1 MRENASL
8 RDKLG
13 LLTFFRVGAAV
24 VLLIVVFV
32 LEARGDISFES
43 AVPREMVYT
52 AISALLSFCVL
63 SFIILEKSEKE
74 SRLVWLGYTQFSADA
89 LFSTCMVIATGGYS
103 SGFTFLYSLSVINAA
118 LVLYRN
124 GAFFSAVVH
133 GGCLVLVGLGQ
144 GGVLGE
150 EVRLWLAD
158 ANWLGGSR
166 AAQPDMGDIV
176 SALALNSVAL
186 VSVAWLSSFLA
197 EQMREADARAL
208 EHRRSLVQLTKLH
221 ENLVAS
227 LEAALLTLNGTL
239 EVAYANPAAFR
250 MLGLKREAL
259 VGHRLEEFLP
269 ELHRALNEG
278 SLPSDQHL
286 EVRYVRGGKVSYL
299 RWSVSSFRDEEGRRL
314 GYTLIAFDIS
324 RMREMEEAVERS
336 KRLAALGRLAASI
349 AHEIRN
355 PLASLSGSIQLLA
368 SSIQVEGADRRLM
381 DIVVREA
388 DHLNR
393 WISEFLDYARPTPL
407 MAQWVD
413 LRELVV
419 EVVEVLKNDER
430 AEDVSL
436 EIEGPVELRY
446 FGDGTRVRQV
456 VWNLALNAVQ
466 AVRDDAEARAV
477 GARVVIR
484 LEDGAEAVRVMVA
497 DNGPG
502 IPGDI
507 QHRVFEPFFTT
518 KTDGTGLGLA
528 TVMRH
533 VMELKGKLSVKG
545 GLDGR
550 GASVVAT
557 LPRLRPEDLG
567 SGGPELRP
575 EDTGQ

>member
-32 LEARGDISFES
+32 LEARGNISFQS

-52 AISALLSFCVL
+52 AISALLAFCVV
-63 SFIILEKSEKE
+63 SFIVLEKIKSERHL
-74 SRLVWLGYTQFSADA
+74 SWLAYSEFSVDA
-89 LFSTCMVIATGGYS
+89 VFSTCMVVATGGYS

-118 LVLYRN
+118 LVLYRG
-124 GAFFSAVVH
+124 GAFYSAIVH

-144 GGVLGE
+144 GGMLGE
-150 EVRLWLAD
+150 EAQLWLAE
-158 ANWLGGSR
+158 ANWLGGGR
-166 AAQPDMGDIV
+166 PGAADMGDIV
-176 SALALNSVAL
+176 SALAMNGVAL
-186 VSVAWLSSFLA
+186 ISVAWLSSFLA

-208 EHRRSLVQLTKLH
+208 AHRRSLVQLTNLH
-221 ENLVAS
+221 ENLVSS
-227 LEAALLTLNGTL
+227 LEAALLTLNSSL
-239 EVAYANPAAFR
+239 EVAYANPAALR
-250 MLGLKREAL
+250 MLGLTRDELMGKRI
-259 VGHRLEEFLP
+259 EEYLP
-269 ELHRALNEG
+269 ELHRALHEG

-314 GYTLIAFDIS
+314 GHTLIAFDIS
-324 RMREMEEAVERS
+324 RVREMEEAVERS

-368 SSIQVEGADRRLM
+368 SSIQVEGPDRRLM

-393 WISEFLDYARPTPL
+393 WITEFLDYARPTPL
-407 MAQWVD
+407 MVQWVD
-413 LRELVV
+413 LRELV
-419 EVVEVLKNDER
+419 EGVVDVLRNDER
-430 AEDVSL
+430 AEGVSL
-436 EIEGPVELRY
+436 EMEGPAELRY

-456 VWNLALNAVQ
+456 LWNLALNSIQ
-466 AVRDDAEARAV
+466 AVTEDSEARAV
-477 GARVVIR
+477 GAKVVIR
-484 LEDGAEAVRVMVA
+484 LEETPELVRVIVM

-507 QHRVFEPFFTT
+507 QHRIFEPFFTT
-518 KTDGTGLGLA
+518 KADGTGLGLA

-533 VMELKGKLSVKG
+533 VMDLKGKLALRG

-550 GASVVAT
+550 GSSVVAT
-557 LPRLRPEDLG
+557 LPKLKPEDLG
-567 SGGPELRP
+567 S
-575 EDTGQ
+575 TGQEIRLEE